1 VEQFIHRK
9 NLEHYRRLLAAP
21 DQKSL
26 SWRVVTRGFDE
37 NRAGACGCIA
47 PGVGGDVATNPAHR
61 LMTKAP
67 GGDLGSE
74 KIPQPGEFYNMRR
87 RQNRAD

>member
-1 VEQFIHRK
+1 MEQFIHRK

-37 NRAGACGCIA
+37 NRAGARAGIA
-47 PGVGGDVATNPAHR
+47 PGVRCNVVDSVGR
-61 LMTKAP
+61 YL
-67 GGDLGSE
+67 
-74 KIPQPGEFYNMRR
+74 RR
-87 RQNRAD
+87 VDQDAAG